1 MCVCVCVC
9 VCVCCAYEHICVC
22 MCICV
27 CIHAC
32 VCPHPLFLSLSL
44 SFWLGAGYSAVEQ
57 VERSKEFV
65 QGLPEVNK
73 EVVRFVIGLMVKVS
87 EGRV

>member
-1 MCVCVCVC
+1 MRLCLDCVCV
-9 VCVCCAYEHICVC
+9 
-22 MCICV
+22 
-27 CIHAC
+27 
-32 VCPHPLFLSLSL
+32 SLSL

-57 VERSKEFV
+57 VERSKGFV

>member
-1 MCVCVCVC
+1 M
-9 VCVCCAYEHICVC
+9 
-22 MCICV
+22 
-27 CIHAC
+27 
-32 VCPHPLFLSLSL
+32 SLSL

-57 VERSKEFV
+57 VERSKGFV